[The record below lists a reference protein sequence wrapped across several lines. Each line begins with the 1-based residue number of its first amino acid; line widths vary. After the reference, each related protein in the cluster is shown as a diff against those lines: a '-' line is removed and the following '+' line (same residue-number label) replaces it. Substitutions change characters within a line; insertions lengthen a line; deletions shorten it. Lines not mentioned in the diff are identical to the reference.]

1 MAESRAAVV
10 ITDDSPLAPDVEYAA
25 GGGGDACSTAHFY
38 HREAAGTTL
47 AEWRARTDPAQRTLA
62 AAPALPQE
70 EEEALDA
77 EETLLAL
84 LLHREEHD
92 ESFREALRATGTRPL
107 LYIESGRRRRVF
119 GVDARRKA
127 GDNLY
132 GKALAAVRDSFG

>member
-10 ITDDSPLAPDVEYAA
+10 ITDNSPLAPDVEYAA
-25 GGGGDACSTAHFY
+25 GGGGDLCSTARFY

-47 AEWRARTDPAQRTLA
+47 AEWRARTDPALRTLA

-70 EEEALDA
+70 GALDA

-92 ESFREALRATGTRPL
+92 ERFREALRATGARPL